1 MFRYWT
7 GTSWSSALTADPR
20 QAPPAAGIG
29 QPPTPQ
35 PFTGQA
41 STGGPGPGWQPT
53 KKSRVAAGWWLG
65 GGALVLALV
74 VALWYAFG
82 WIGGLINGTTTEPG
96 SNPTA
101 SVCPKR
107 TVELTPVAHPNDGRV
122 HGGMLSYPQL
132 GEPWGAPESED
143 RVPFGSD
150 VLTQIVVVEENY
162 SFTNS
167 WVASVLVGELI
178 AGDGFF
184 TPQEGSE
191 IVVKCLMGVFYADAN
206 VGRADKVN
214 KATKVDGKD
223 AWLVETHLTFDI
235 PDLKTKGETAIVLI
249 VATGE
254 SSSSIFYASI
264 PDTSPQLLPDAR
276 RAMAELKVGA

>member
-1 MFRYWT
+1 MRRLVR
-7 GTSWSSALTADPR
+7 ALR
-20 QAPPAAGIG
+20 
-29 QPPTPQ
+29 
-35 PFTGQA
+35 
-41 STGGPGPGWQPT
+41 
-53 KKSRVAAGWWLG
+53 RVAAGSWLG

-150 VLTQIVVVEENY
+150 VLKARHPEIRREVGDVVVGDQGAQIVVVEENY